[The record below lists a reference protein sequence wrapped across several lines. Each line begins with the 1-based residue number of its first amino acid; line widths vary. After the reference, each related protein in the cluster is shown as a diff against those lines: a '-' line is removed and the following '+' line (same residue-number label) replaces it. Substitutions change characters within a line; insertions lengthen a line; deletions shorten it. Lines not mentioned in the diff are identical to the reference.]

1 MSKTGRPTVKDVA
14 EMAGVS
20 PSTVS
25 LVLQSKGNLP
35 EQTRARVLKA
45 IGRTGY
51 ERPKGRRYDAGIRPI
66 GVIADDIENPYY
78 GELFKSIDDAMDGQN
93 MVPLLLSSNGSVKRQ
108 SFLLDSVW
116 NWGFVAAILIPAS
129 GSGGETLDHIG
140 ALKIPV
146 VLGIRHLGFGAFDY
160 VGPNYF
166 QGMQMATRHLID
178 LGHRRI
184 AFVGGE
190 SDNTAYSER
199 LGGFRMTMSSAASLG
214 MRAYEIQGPMT
225 SQFGVEAM
233 IEIMAMEEPPTAL
246 IAYNDQLAFGLMS
259 AASDAGM
266 TPGEDIAIIGFDDIR
281 ASALRNVPLTTV
293 STPPYRIGFE
303 MARLLKSRIKDPSS
317 DPVNIIPPP
326 ELKVRM
332 SCGAHRGPIE
342 NRPAH
347 RLQQNDVPRRT

>member
-1 MSKTGRPTVKDVA
+1 MSKTGRPTVKEVA
-14 EMAGVS
+14 QMAGVS

-25 LVLQSKGNLP
+25 LVLQNKGNLP
-35 EQTRARVLKA
+35 QQTRSKVLEA

-51 ERPKGRRYDAGIRPI
+51 ERPKARRHDAGTRPI
-66 GVIADDIENPYY
+66 GVIADDIENPYF
-78 GELFKSIDDAMDGQN
+78 GELFKSIDNAMDGHD
-93 MVPLLLSSNGSVKRQ
+93 MVPLLMSSNGSVKRQ
-108 SFLLDSVW
+108 TFLLESLG
-116 NWGFVAAILIPAS
+116 NWRFVAAILIPAS
-129 GSGGETLDHIG
+129 GSGKETLDLIG
-140 ALKIPV
+140 ALKFPV
-146 VLGIRHLGFGAFDY
+146 VLGVRHLGFGAFDY

-190 SDNTAYSER
+190 SENTAYSER
-199 LGGFRMTMSSAASLG
+199 LGGFRMTMSNAVSLG
-214 MRAYEIQGPMT
+214 MQAYEIQGPMT
-225 SQFGVEAM
+225 SEFGVEAM
-233 IEIMAMEEPPTAL
+233 TEIMAMEEPPTAI

-266 TPGEDIAIIGFDDIR
+266 IPGEDIAIVGFDDIR

-293 STPPYRIGFE
+293 STPPDRVGLE
-303 MARLLKSRIKDPSS
+303 MARLLKTRIKDPGS

-332 SCGAHRGPIE
+332 SCGAYRGAIKARALP
-342 NRPAH
+342 RPV
-347 RLQQNDVPRRT
+347 QTTFRRT